1 MEDYGGSGGLIST
14 DKRNDNELVCS
25 TTPYL
30 NIDTSDTEQ
39 VLNATDYENNRI
51 DIYSNVLAQ
60 YSNVKKIGI

>member
-14 DKRNDNELVCS
+14 DKHNDSELVYS
-25 TTPYL
+25 TTAYT
-30 NIDTSDTEQ
+30 NINTTETEK
-39 VLNATDYENNRI
+39 LEESDYEKNRI